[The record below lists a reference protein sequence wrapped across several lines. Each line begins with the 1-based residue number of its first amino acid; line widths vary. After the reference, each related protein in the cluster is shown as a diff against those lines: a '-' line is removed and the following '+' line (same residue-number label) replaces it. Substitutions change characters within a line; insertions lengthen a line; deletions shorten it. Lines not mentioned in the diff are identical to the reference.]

1 MAASKLGIPAL
12 LDPGDMVAM
21 DTPDRLSV
29 ITYLSQYYIVFN
41 KLPQGNLNYLDIFK
55 KLSRKI

>member
-21 DTPDRLSV
+21 DTPDRLGV
-29 ITYLSQYYIVFN
+29 ITYLSQYYLVFN
-41 KLPQGNLNYLDIFK
+41 KLTQGNLIYLDIFYSLK
-55 KLSRKI
+55 V